1 MKNNI
6 LIILGLICSINI
18 VGCSPTG
25 ILASGGATGMV
36 VAEGDRSFG
45 AVVDDATIKINIAA
59 KFINSDDNLFVDVST
74 SVLEGRVLL
83 TGLVDNQE
91 IRIDAVRR
99 VWEIEGVNEV
109 VNEIQIGNRATIK
122 EYANDLWINTQA
134 RAIAAKIVGIK
145 AITFNFETI
154 NGKIYIAGISA
165 RPDLLD
171 EMILALKNIKGVNE
185 IVNYVIIR
193 EKLKFTLSF
202 RFFLLLKYEYENVE
216 LLVHHPLLNLLS
228 TYNQYIQY

>member
-6 LIILGLICSINI
+6 LVTLILIFSLNI
-18 VGCSPTG
+18 LGCSPAG

-45 AVVDDATIKINIAA
+45 TVVDDATIKINIAA

-99 VWEIEGVNEV
+99 VWEVEGVNEV
-109 VNEIQIGNRATIK
+109 VNEIQIGNRSSLK
-122 EYANDLWINTQA
+122 EYAQDVWITTQV
-134 RAIAAKIVGIK
+134 RGLAAK
-145 AITFNFETI
+145 AIGLRVIAYNFETI
-154 NGKIYIAGISA
+154 KGKVYIVGITS
-165 RPDLLD
+165 RPEQLEDVID
-171 EMILALKNIKGVNE
+171 VAKTVKGVTE
-185 IVNYVIIR
+185 IVNYVIV
-193 EKLKFTLSF
+193 KK
-202 RFFLLLKYEYENVE
+202 
-216 LLVHHPLLNLLS
+216 
-228 TYNQYIQY
+228 

>member
-6 LIILGLICSINI
+6 LVTLILIFSLNI
-18 VGCSPTG
+18 LGCSPAG

-45 AVVDDATIKINIAA
+45 TVVDDATIKINIAA

-99 VWEIEGVNEV
+99 VWEVEGVNEV
-109 VNEIQIGNRATIK
+109 VNEIQIGNRSSLK
-122 EYANDLWINTQA
+122 EYAQDVWITTQV
-134 RAIAAKIVGIK
+134 RGLAAKTIGLRVI
-145 AITFNFETI
+145 AYNFETI
-154 NGKIYIAGISA
+154 KGKVYIVGITS
-165 RPDLLD
+165 RPEQLEDVID
-171 EMILALKNIKGVNE
+171 VAKTVKGVTE
-185 IVNYVIIR
+185 IVNYVIV
-193 EKLKFTLSF
+193 KK
-202 RFFLLLKYEYENVE
+202 
-216 LLVHHPLLNLLS
+216 
-228 TYNQYIQY
+228 